1 MLRAGEVVRRS
12 LLAAAVPLG
21 AAALIFGLVGPAGAE
36 GKIRIAEQ
44 YGVGYLPLQMMRQ
57 HNLIEKHGQ
66 EQGIDIEVEWARFS
80 GGAAMNDALLSD
92 NVDIG
97 SGGVGPLLVIWDR
110 TKGNMDVKGIAAL
123 NSMPL
128 FLTTKNP
135 DIDSIEDF
143 TEQDK
148 IALPSVKVSIQ
159 ARILQMAAE
168 KAFGE
173 GNHEQLDD
181 LTVSMPHP
189 DATAAMLSG
198 GSDISAHL
206 TSPPFQY
213 QQLENENISRVL
225 SSYDVLG
232 GPHTFNAVWGK
243 QSFREN
249 NPKTYGAFVAAL
261 KEAMEM
267 IEADPKAAAQTY
279 IDVTGSKLD
288 PAFIERIVTD
298 PDIEFTI
305 VPQNTME
312 FAEFM
317 HKVDAIKTK
326 PDSWKDY
333 FFEEIHDQPGS

>member
-1 MLRAGEVVRRS
+1 MQTMSEAVRRR
-12 LLAAAVPLG
+12 LLSAAAPVA
-21 AAALIFGLVGPAGAE
+21 AAALLVGLAGEAAAE
-36 GKIRIAEQ
+36 GRIRIAEQ
-44 YGVGYLPLQMMRQ
+44 FGVGYLPLQMMRQ
-57 HNLIEKHGQ
+57 HDLIQKHG
-66 EQGIDIEVEWARFS
+66 EERGVEIEVEWARFA

-92 NVDIG
+92 NIDIG

-110 TKGNMDVKGIAAL
+110 TRGNMDVKGIAAI

-135 DIDSIEDF
+135 DVQSIDDF
-143 TEQDK
+143 TDQDR

-173 GNHEQLDD
+173 GNHERLDD
-181 LTVSMPHP
+181 ITVSMPHP

-198 GSDISAHL
+198 GSEITAHL

-213 QQLENENISRVL
+213 QQLEDDNIRAVL

-232 GPHTFNAVWGK
+232 GPHTFNNVWAK
-243 QSFREN
+243 QSFRDD
-249 NPKTYGAFVAAL
+249 NPKTYEAFVAAL

-279 IDVTGSKLD
+279 VDVTGSQLD

-298 PDIEFTI
+298 PDIEYTI
-305 VPQNTME
+305 VPQKTMA

-317 HKVDAIKTK
+317 HKVGAIKTM
-326 PDSWKDY
+326 PESWKDY
-333 FFEEIHDQPGS
+333 FFEDIHDQPGS